1 MDEQIACEV
10 AYETGYIN
18 GYNNALN
25 ALEEFTEK
33 LKSISKI
40 LPLAALPDNFVVI
53 SDIDN
58 VLKEMIKE

>member
-33 LKSISKI
+33 LKSISKF
-40 LPLAALPDNFVVI
+40 LPLVALPESYVI
-53 SDIDN
+53 VSDIDN

>member
-1 MDEQIACEV
+1 MNEQIACEV

-18 GYNNALN
+18 GYNN

>member
-1 MDEQIACEV
+1 MDKHTACEL
-10 AYETGYIN
+10 AYKN
-18 GYNNALN
+18 GYNN

-33 LKSISKI
+33 LKSISTW
-40 LPLAALPDNFVVI
+40 LPLAALPESYVTV

>member
-1 MDEQIACEV
+1 MDKYTACEL
-10 AYETGYIN
+10 AYKN
-18 GYNNALN
+18 GYNNALK
-25 ALEEFTEK
+25 EFTEK
-33 LKSISKI
+33 LKSISKF

>member
-10 AYETGYIN
+10 AYETGYID
-18 GYNNALN
+18 GYNN

>member
-10 AYETGYIN
+10 AYETGYTN
-18 GYNNALN
+18 GYNN

-33 LKSISKI
+33 LKSISKF
-40 LPLAALPDNFVVI
+40 LPLAVLPDNFVVI

-58 VLKEMIKE
+58 TLKEMIKE